1 MRRRVRTKPFAA
13 TAGAVLAMLLL
24 AGPLHAQDSPAPPAP
39 PAPPAGRGGGQF
51 AGMQRV
57 AGEITAVSG
66 NTVALRSEDGSTV
79 SIVTTENTRVMKG
92 RGVTVKVAD
101 LKPGDGVI
109 AAGDLDAPNKTLHA
123 AMLFATDAA
132 QLKAL
137 RENLGKTYIAGRV
150 TAVDLDNARMTV
162 ERTDHVKQ
170 TIGFDETTSFRRGR
184 GRGQGG
190 GMAMGGGRA
199 AGGGM
204 AMGGSPE
211 GRASDGRSSEG
222 GPGQPPAGES
232 ITLADVKAGDTV
244 AGQGALKGG
253 VFVPTQLLVSTPGS
267 GRGPREGRP
276 AAGAGTLPSPGST
289 PVPPTD

>member
-1 MRRRVRTKPFAA
+1 MRRSLRMKTLAA
-13 TAGAVLAMLLL
+13 VAGAALTVILS
-24 AGPLHAQDSPAPPAP
+24 AGPGHAQEST
-39 PAPPAGRGGGQF
+39 APPAGRGGGQF

-57 AGEITAVSG
+57 AGEITAISG
-66 NTVALRSEDGSTV
+66 VTMALRSEDGSTV

-92 RGVTVKVAD
+92 RGLTVKVAD
-101 LKPGDGVI
+101 LKPGDGVM
-109 AAGDLDAPNKTLHA
+109 AVGNLDAPNKTLHA

-184 GRGQGG
+184 GRGPGG
-190 GMAMGGGRA
+190 GMGM
-199 AGGGM
+199 GGGM

-211 GRASDGRSSEG
+211 GRASETRSSEARSAEARSSEA

-253 VFVPTQLLVSTPGS
+253 VFVPTQLLVSTPGM

-276 AAGAGTLPSPGST
+276 AGAGAAPTAPAST
-289 PVPPTD
+289 PAPPVD

>member
-1 MRRRVRTKPFAA
+1 MRHRLRTKTFATMAA
-13 TAGAVLAMLLL
+13 TVLTALLL
-24 AGPLHAQDSPAPPAP
+24 ASPLHAQDPPAM
-39 PAPPAGRGGGQF
+39 AGGQGGGQF

-57 AGEITAVSG
+57 AGEISAVSDS
-66 NTVALRSEDGSTV
+66 TVSLRSEDGSTV

-92 RGVTVKVAD
+92 RGVTVKVAE
-101 LKPGDGVI
+101 LKPGDGVM
-109 AAGDLDAPNKTLHA
+109 AVGNLDAPNKTLHA

-190 GMAMGGGRA
+190 GMLMGGGA
-199 AGGGM
+199 

-211 GRASDGRSSEG
+211 GRSSEG
-222 GPGQPPAGES
+222 GPGQPTTGES
-232 ITLADVKAGDTV
+232 ITLADIKAGDSV
-244 AGQGALKGG
+244 AGQGALKAG
-253 VFVPTQLLVSTPGS
+253 VFVPTQLLVSTPGAGS
-267 GRGPREGRP
+267 GPREARSAGGPGTPPAPGTTP
-276 AAGAGTLPSPGST
+276 AA
-289 PVPPTD
+289 PPD

>member
-1 MRRRVRTKPFAA
+1 MRRRVRTKTFAA

-24 AGPLHAQDSPAPPAP
+24 AGPLHAQDLPAP

-101 LKPGDGVI
+101 LKPGDGVM
-109 AAGDLDAPNKTLHA
+109 AVGNLDAPNKTLHA

-137 RENLGKTYIAGRV
+137 RENLGRTYIAGRV

-184 GRGQGG
+184 GRGQ
-190 GMAMGGGRA
+190 
-199 AGGGM
+199 GGGM

-276 AAGAGTLPSPGST
+276 AAGAGTPPSPGST
-289 PVPPTD
+289 PVLA